1 MACQR
6 NPAAARAVGGHG
18 DGRDAG
24 VRAMQEQ
31 LPDGRRPRHRGCVS
45 LVTFFAQA
53 LRRRSGA
60 NSGAGR
66 EAAEGRMPGVKK
78 VTRSPA
84 GRVEALHFEEQQH
97 RSIWIP
103 VLAGMTSGEKGRMD
117 SGFRRNDEL
126 KESKLDPACAGK
138 TSEGKGRMDSGLRR
152 NDERETGNTRSTDD
166 GKDRKRRHKR
176 RARGRWVATSR
187 RDS

>member
-66 EAAEGRMPGVKK
+66 EAAEGRTPGVKK

-84 GRVEALHFEEQQH
+84 GRVEALHLKRQT
-97 RSIWIP
+97 RARNWI
-103 VLAGMTSGEKGRMD
+103 LACAGMTSK
-117 SGFRRNDEL
+117 
-126 KESKLDPACAGK
+126 KIK
-138 TSEGKGRMDSGLRR
+138 MDSGLRR
-152 NDERETGNTRSTDD
+152 NDKRKENARTRGCYFSIL
-166 GKDRKRRHKR
+166 
-176 RARGRWVATSR
+176 
-187 RDS
+187 